1 MSEYIHE
8 NLTGEKP
15 GGHRNQM
22 ILMAIFFIVWIIDSF
37 VLHFTTFLWSF
48 TFFWIFIGFGGI
60 LIIAAIYFID
70 ASHKDLLGMKVDEL
84 ATTGVFAR
92 VRHPMYLGSHLFLL
106 GLAISTFS
114 LASIVLWVIAF
125 AFYDSLANYEENKL
139 EERFGEEFLEYRNNV
154 RKWIPT

>member
-22 ILMAIFFIVWIIDSF
+22 ILMVIFFIVWIVDSF
-37 VLHFTTFLWSF
+37 VLRLSTFLWGF
-48 TFFWIFIGFGGI
+48 TYFWIFIGFGGI
-60 LIIAAIYFID
+60 LVILAIYFIR
-70 ASHKDLLGMKVDEL
+70 ASHKDLLDAKVDEL

-92 VRHPMYLGSHLFLL
+92 VRHPMYLGSHLLYL

-139 EERFGEEFLEYRNNV
+139 EERFGEEFREYKNSV

>member
-22 ILMAIFFIVWIIDSF
+22 ILMVIFFIVWIIDSF
-37 VLHFTTFLWSF
+37 ALRLTTFLWSF
-48 TFFWIFIGFGGI
+48 TYFWIFIGFGGI
-60 LIIAAIYFID
+60 LIILAIYFIN
-70 ASHKDLLGMKVDEL
+70 ASHKDLFDAKVDEL

-92 VRHPMYLGSHLFLL
+92 VRHPMYLGSHLFYL

-114 LASIVLWVIAF
+114 LAAIVVWVIAF
-125 AFYDSLANYEENKL
+125 AFYDSLANYEESKL
-139 EERFGEEFLEYRNNV
+139 EERFGEEFLEYRNRV

>member
-1 MSEYIHE
+1 MSDCIHE

-22 ILMAIFFIVWIIDSF
+22 VLMVIFFIVWILDSF
-37 VLHFTTFLWSF
+37 VLRLTTFLWSF
-48 TFFWIFIGFGGI
+48 TYFWVFIGFGGV
-60 LIIAAIYFID
+60 LIILAVYFIN
-70 ASHKDLLGMKVDEL
+70 ASHKDLFDMKVDEL
-84 ATTGVFAR
+84 ATTGVFAH

-114 LASIVLWVIAF
+114 LVSIVLWVIAF
-125 AFYDSLANYEENKL
+125 AFYDSLANYEEDKL
-139 EERFGEEFLEYRNNV
+139 EERFGEKFLEYKNSV

>member
-8 NLTGEKP
+8 HLTGEKP
-15 GGHRNQM
+15 GGHRNQI
-22 ILMAIFFIVWIIDSF
+22 ILMVIFFIVWIIDSF
-37 VLHFTTFLWSF
+37 ALRLTTFLWSF
-48 TFFWIFIGFGGI
+48 TYFWIFIGFGGL
-60 LIIAAIYFID
+60 LIIAAIYFIN
-70 ASHKDLLGMKVDEL
+70 ASHKELFDMKVDEL

-92 VRHPMYLGSHLFLL
+92 VRHPMYLGSHLIYL

-114 LASIVLWVIAF
+114 LASIVLWVAIF

-139 EERFGEEFLEYRNNV
+139 EERFGEEFLEYRNSV